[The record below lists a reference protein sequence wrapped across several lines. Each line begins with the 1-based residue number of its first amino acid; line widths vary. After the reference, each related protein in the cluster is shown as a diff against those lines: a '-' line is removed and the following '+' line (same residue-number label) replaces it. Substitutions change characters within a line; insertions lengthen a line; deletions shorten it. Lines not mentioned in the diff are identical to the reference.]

1 MRAPID
7 QTDRF
12 EPLREAVCRVVL
24 LEGAGALTTQNVAS
38 AMFTSLSTL
47 KRLVRES
54 TTLPVL
60 GMQLVARRRAERT
73 VPVGRADVGWP
84 SSRRVL
90 LGQVPVTEE
99 SAVEAVVWT
108 RLVGRYAAVDSEIR
122 ALEDARRARQRALV
136 TGILRELRE
145 LRGETES
152 TRATRRAGAAPGLS
166 VLAETAEVTL
176 EGLVA
181 RVAAAPESWP
191 LARRVLDV
199 ELDRWATLART
210 SVAE

>member
-108 RLVGRYAAVDSEIR
+108 RLVGRYAAVDSEIG

-136 TGILRELRE
+136 TGILRE